1 VAIGDILR
9 RGEVMNDPDSPRV
22 RVLKAE
28 HADIEDRLNRA
39 IPLSGQPSTAREI
52 HDRAADEA
60 EGERMEDIEEEL
72 DRLD

>member
-1 VAIGDILR
+1 
-9 RGEVMNDPDSPRV
+9 MNDPDSPRV

-39 IPLSGQPSTAREI
+39 IPLIEKPRTAREI

-72 DRLD
+72 HRLG

>member
-1 VAIGDILR
+1 
-9 RGEVMNDPDSPRV
+9 MNEPDSPRV

-39 IPLSGQPSTAREI
+39 TPLNEKPRTANEI
-52 HDRAADEA
+52 HERAADEA

-72 DRLD
+72 KQLG